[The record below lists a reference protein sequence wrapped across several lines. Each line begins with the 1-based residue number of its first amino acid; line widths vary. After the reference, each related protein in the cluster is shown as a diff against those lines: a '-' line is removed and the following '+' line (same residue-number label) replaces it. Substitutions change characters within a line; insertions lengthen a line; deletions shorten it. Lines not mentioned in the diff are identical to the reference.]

1 MTERKRSI
9 GSDLAKADA
18 HVITAEEYAEI
29 PELTE
34 EDFARAVP
42 HIGVPQVNEAEFRQ
56 AWKKASKI
64 GRPKSEH
71 PKEAVNLRLDPD
83 VLAHFRAGG
92 PGWQSRINAA
102 LRKAARLPCNRSTAR

>member
-1 MTERKRSI
+1 MTAKRRPI

-18 HVITAEEYAEI
+18 RVVTAEDYEEN
-29 PELTE
+29 PEWTK

-42 HIGVPQVNEAEFRQ
+42 HIGGRRVSKAAFRR
-56 AWKKASKI
+56 ASETASKV

-71 PKEAVNLRLDPD
+71 AKKAVNLRLDPD

-102 LRKAARLPCNRSTAR
+102 LRRAARLPRNRSTAR